1 MKMVTVTLDNGRTV
15 SFDANLPTADDGL
28 AFYLSQL
35 SQTEARIY
43 EAKYR
48 NIVYQDLVPVDMS
61 APEWVDSVSYISYD
75 AVTAGK
81 FIGASGKDL
90 PETDINAN
98 KSTIEVFYGGNSY
111 SYSLDELRKSQAMNI
126 PLDATKGRMSRRGFE
141 EHAQRVAF
149 FGDSSRGITGL
160 FNGANVQ
167 LTNSLLDFSTATG
180 QQIVSYMNALLI
192 NVWKNSAET
201 HLANVFILDSDNWAI
216 ISEKRMDA
224 GTDTT
229 VLEFFKKNNLYT
241 AQTGQPLTVRANY
254 ELKTAG
260 TGGVPRMMAYELS
273 DDNLSMQMPMPWRP
287 APPQPEGL
295 RVKVPCEYKFGGV
308 EFRYPGCAAYHD
320 NVA

>member
-1 MKMVTVTLDNGRTV
+1 MKTTVTLDNGQTV
-15 SFDANLPTADDGL
+15 TFDASIPTADDGL

-35 SQTEARIY
+35 SQTEAKIY

-48 NIVYQDLVPVDMS
+48 HIVYQDLVPVDMS

-90 PETDINAN
+90 PETDINAS
-98 KSTIEVFYGGNSY
+98 KSVINVFYGGNAY
-111 SYSLDELRKSQAMNI
+111 SYSLDELRKSQAMNM
-126 PLDATKGRMSRRGFE
+126 PLDITKGRMSRRGFE
-141 EHAQRVAF
+141 EHAQKVAF
-149 FGDSSRGITGL
+149 FGDSDRGISGL

-167 LTNSLLDFSTATG
+167 LTNSLLDFNAATG
-180 QQIVSYMNALLI
+180 QQSVSYMNALLI

-201 HLANVFILDSDNWAI
+201 HLANVFLIDSDNWSI
-216 ISEKRMDA
+216 ISEKRMDS

-241 AQTGQPLTVRANY
+241 AQTGLPLTVRANF

-260 TGGVPRMMAYELS
+260 VANVPRMMAYELN
-273 DDNLSMQMPMPWRP
+273 DDNLSMQMPMAWRP
-287 APPQPEGL
+287 APPQPDGL
-295 RVKVPCEYKFGGV
+295 RVKIPAEYKFGGV